1 MCSMRRSSA
10 LFFLPFAVVP
20 VIAFAL
26 TIEPGSL
33 YKDVRQSSPEAAGI
47 NMLSREGVVQGYG
60 NGLFGPSRQ
69 INRAE
74 FLKMAIVALGHH
86 PEISMRP
93 ELDAPKTGAATDPYC
108 FPDVRIG
115 DWFSPPVCYAFTK
128 EVVRGNPDGLFHPE
142 RTVNYAEALKMLTL
156 LFGYEIPSIESADWP
171 EQYYRSA
178 SLKQV
183 DLPIT
188 IRFDTP
194 LTRGLAARLIA
205 AFLAE
210 STGQLAAFR
219 LAEAGEYLP
228 PSSSSSS
235 VSSSSSSSISSL
247 ASSASSSI
255 SSESSFTLPP
265 VSHFL
270 VLGRPSDAVASITL
284 RSPGD
289 IALIMSVQ
297 VKLFNEVTALHTL
310 ELVNVTTGESVALL
324 NRRTTTDTSDYKL
337 TYEVQIPLELQ
348 KEIPADIDAPFALRA
363 NIRSVDN
370 NGSSEQLLHVRTFSV
385 TIRGK
390 SSTESTN
397 VPATGPFPKHQTS
410 FGKIVKVQRVTPST
424 GTLVSGTAAVV
435 STFSVTSEML
445 PGKTFGVE
453 HALLSL
459 SRTGQ
464 VSAKNWRVNQVGSAL
479 SAPCSQSQDLLQI
492 SCENLGSIGLQQ
504 SAAPLQLEFRADVF
518 VPLGSTGNSL
528 QADLQSVGSPETIG
542 SIQWTDGSGHFKWI
556 EGKDPVARGT
566 RWQ

>member
-1 MCSMRRSSA
+1 MCSMRRSF
-10 LFFLPFAVVP
+10 LPFLLPFAVVP

-47 NMLSREGVVQGYG
+47 NMLSREGAIQGYG
-60 NGLFGPSRQ
+60 NGLFGPSRL

-74 FLKMAIVALGHH
+74 FLKIVMQMYIFNRDNGFSGYDWYKNGKVP
-86 PEISMRP
+86 PE
-93 ELDAPKTGAATDPYC
+93 GC
-108 FPDVRIG
+108 FPDVTLHA
-115 DWFSPPVCYAFTK
+115 WFGGFVCEAYDAGF
-128 EVVRGNPDGLFHPE
+128 VRGNPDGLFHPE

-156 LFGYEIPSIESADWP
+156 VYGYEIPSVESGDWP
-171 EQYYRSA
+171 EPYYRVA

-210 STGQLAAFR
+210 SKGQLATFR

-228 PSSSSSS
+228 AFSVSSSSSS
-235 VSSSSSSSISSL
+235 SSSSSLSSLSSSSSSSSISS
-247 ASSASSSI
+247 A
-255 SSESSFTLPP
+255 SSFTLPP

-270 VLGRPSDAVASITL
+270 VLGKSSDAVASITL

-289 IALIMSVQ
+289 IAQIMSAQ
-297 VKLFNEVTALHTL
+297 VKLFNEVTALDTL
-310 ELVNVTTGESVALL
+310 ELVNVKTGESVVVLK
-324 NRRTTTDTSDYKL
+324 RRTTTDIPDYKL
-337 TYEVQIPLELQ
+337 TYEVQVPLELQ
-348 KEIPADIDAPFALRA
+348 KEIPADTDTVFALRA
-363 NIRSVDN
+363 NIRGVDN
-370 NGSSEQLLHVRTFSV
+370 NGSSEQLLHLRTLSV

-390 SSTESTN
+390 NSTESTN
-397 VPATGPFPKHQTS
+397 VPALGPFPKHQTS
-410 FGKIVKVQRVTPST
+410 FGRVVKVERVTPST

-459 SRTGQ
+459 TRTGQ
-464 VSAKNWRVNQVGSAL
+464 VSAKNWRVNQVGSSL
-479 SAPCSQSQDLLQI
+479 SIPCSQSQDLLQI

-504 SAAPLQLEFRADVF
+504 TAAPLQFEFRADIF
-518 VPLGSTGNSL
+518 APSGSTGNSV
-528 QADLQSVGSPETIG
+528 QVDLQSVGSPEAIG

-556 EGKDPVARGT
+556 EGESPIVKGT
-566 RWQ
+566 KWQ

>member
-1 MCSMRRSSA
+1 MRRSSA

-26 TIEPGSL
+26 TIEPGNL

-47 NMLSREGVVQGYG
+47 NMLSREGAIQGYG
-60 NGLFGPSRQ
+60 NGLFGPSRL

-74 FLKMAIVALGHH
+74 FLKIVMQMYIFNRDNGFSGYDWYKNGKVG
-86 PEISMRP
+86 PE
-93 ELDAPKTGAATDPYC
+93 GC
-108 FPDVRIG
+108 FPDVTLHA
-115 DWFSPPVCYAFTK
+115 WFGGFVCEAYDAGF
-128 EVVRGNPDGLFHPE
+128 VRGNPDGLFHPE

-156 LFGYEIPSIESADWP
+156 VYGYEIPSVESGDWAEP
-171 EQYYRSA
+171 YYRAA
-178 SLKQV
+178 SVKQV

-194 LTRGLAARLIA
+194 LTRGLAVRLIA

-210 STGQLAAFR
+210 SKGQLAAFR

-235 VSSSSSSSISSL
+235 SFSSSSSVSSSVPSSVSSSSSS
-247 ASSASSSI
+247 A
-255 SSESSFTLPP
+255 SSFTLPP

-270 VLGRPSDAVASITL
+270 ILGRPSDAVASITL
-284 RSPGD
+284 HSPGD
-289 IALIMSVQ
+289 SALIMSAQ
-297 VKLFNEVTALHTL
+297 VKLFSEVTALHTL
-310 ELVNVTTGESVALL
+310 ELVNVTTGESVAVLK
-324 NRRTTTDTSDYKL
+324 RRTTTDTSDYKL

-348 KEIPADIDAPFALRA
+348 KEIPADIDVPFALRA

-370 NGSSEQLLHVRTFSV
+370 NGSSEQLLHVRTLSM

-390 SSTESTN
+390 NSTESTN
-397 VPATGPFPKHQTS
+397 VPALGPFPKHQTS
-410 FGKIVKVQRVTPST
+410 FGRVLKVERVTPSA

-435 STFSVTSEML
+435 STFSITSEML

-464 VSAKNWRVNQVGSAL
+464 VSTKNWRINQVGSAL

-528 QADLQSVGSPETIG
+528 QADLQSVGSPEAIG

-556 EGKDPVARGT
+556 EGKDPVAKGT